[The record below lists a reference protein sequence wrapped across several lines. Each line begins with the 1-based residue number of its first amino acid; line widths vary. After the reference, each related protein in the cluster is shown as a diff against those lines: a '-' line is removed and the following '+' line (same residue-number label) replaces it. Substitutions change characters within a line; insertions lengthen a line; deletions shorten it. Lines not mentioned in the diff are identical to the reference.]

1 MEKGL
6 VLLQDDFNEGWLSPL
21 QKAGIRLLGLHA
33 DPRRAGV
40 REFLD
45 FVERQRKAIER
56 FEEAGI
62 RVEYK
67 LHALAYLLPRELFA
81 SDSALF
87 RMNEKG
93 ERTDDYN
100 ACPSSSEALALI
112 ERGAE
117 RLARLLRQNSHRYH
131 FWPDDDLGGDIGCRC
146 EKCRRLSAAQQ
157 NLRFCE
163 AMLRGIRKYDGKA
176 KLSFLVYG
184 EEAFDGEP
192 PEGLF
197 LEYAP
202 FKRRHDLPLAQGE
215 PNASYRARCENLI
228 SRWGGEESEILE
240 YFLSYDYAAFCR
252 DGKRT
257 VEDIDYYRSLGV
269 GFLTTFT
276 LFPKK
281 NYVEKHGYKGIMK
294 YALL

>member
-1 MEKGL
+1 MYE
-6 VLLQDDFNEGWLSPL
+6 DFGEAWLSPL
-21 QKAGIRLLGLHA
+21 KKSGIKLLGLHA

-40 REFLD
+40 GEFLD
-45 FVERQRKAIER
+45 FVEENRALIGR
-56 FEEAGI
+56 FEESGI

-67 LHALAYLLPRELFA
+67 LHTLNYLLPRELFA

-87 RMNEKG
+87 RMNERG

-117 RLARLLRQNSHRYH
+117 RLARLLRQSSRRYH
-131 FWPDDDLGGDIGCRC
+131 FWLDDDLGGDIRCRC
-146 EKCRRLSAAQQ
+146 PKCRGLSAAEQ
-157 NLRFCE
+157 NIRFCE
-163 AMLRGIRKYDGKA
+163 AMLRGLRRYDAKA
-176 KLSFLVYG
+176 PLSFLVYG
-184 EEAFDGEP
+184 EEAVGREL

-197 LEYAP
+197 PEYAP
-202 FKRRHDLPLAQGE
+202 FKRRHDISLAE
-215 PNASYRARCENLI
+215 EENAAYRARCESLI
-228 SRWGGEESEILE
+228 NRCGGDESEILE
-240 YFLSYDYAAFCR
+240 YFLSYDYAAFCK

-257 VEDIDYYRSLGV
+257 AEDIAYYRSLGV

-276 LFPKK
+276 VFPEK
-281 NYVEKHGYKGIMK
+281 NYVEKHGYEGIMK